1 MSLLLLYARMLR
13 HRVAVMIWM
22 FMLLA
27 VAFHGGLAGL
37 SWDLLFATV
46 LLASS
51 YVAATTVN
59 DLADLPIDRVNHPG
73 DRGRPLVTGEAVP
86 AQLVAVNALGAVGA
100 LAAATSLGSVAVAI
114 ALGALAVG
122 YAYSVGPVRLS
133 YRTYAAPIALA
144 VAYVLVPYAVGLVTA
159 RARPTVHDVL
169 FAASLF
175 FLFVARIVLK
185 DFRDREGDTR
195 YGRPTLLLRFGKGVT
210 CAVSAAALVTGDA
223 LLLAALRPPLAVG
236 APLELYVVAIA
247 WMLARLWRSAEGR
260 GEQVAI
266 GIGAR
271 MGNGLLVATLGGL
284 ALSGEG
290 APLAVSILLAVSLL
304 AVYGGSFVALV
315 AHPEEALI
323 GYKG

>member
-1 MSLLLLYARMLR
+1 MLR

-73 DRGRPLVTGEAVP
+73 DPGRPLVTGEAVP

-100 LAAATSLGSVAVAI
+100 LAAATSLGPVAVAI

-144 VAYVLVPYAVGLVTA
+144 VAYVLVPYAVGLVIA
-159 RARPTVHDVL
+159 RARPTVHDAL

-236 APLELYVVAIA
+236 AALELYVVAIA

-290 APLAVSILLAVSLL
+290 ASLAVSILLAVSLL
-304 AVYGGSFVALV
+304 AVYGGTFVTLV